1 MAIAYHLVLGAYG
14 FWLPNDPRG
23 SWSDFVWSW
32 ELLRFG
38 KPVKARSRQSLAHA
52 PCDPKWQGR
61 AKAALKYPAAVFT
74 EQQMS
79 AIGSGFA
86 AAIDEGVY
94 RCFACAIMPEH
105 VHIVLARHERSAG
118 KIVGHLRSKATARL
132 RDEGLWDAERPV
144 WGENCWKVYLDDE
157 ADVGRS
163 VAYTNDNLSR
173 EERPPQDWPFVI
185 PWNAEVP
192 LWPR

>member
-38 KPVKARSRQSLAHA
+38 KPVKDRSRQSLAHV
-52 PCDPKWQGR
+52 PCDPGWQSR
-61 AKAALKYPAAVFT
+61 AKTALLHPPAEFT
-74 EQQMS
+74 GRQ
-79 AIGSGFA
+79 ALVIGDGFA
-86 AAIDEGVY
+86 TAIEEGGY

-105 VHIVLARHERSAG
+105 VHIVLARHERAPG

-132 RDEGLWDAERPV
+132 RDEGLWDTERPV

-163 VAYTNDNLSR
+163 VVYTNENPKR
-173 EERPPQDWPFVI
+173 EGKPSQQWPFVV
-185 PWNAEVP
+185 PWNV
-192 LWPR
+192 

>member
-1 MAIAYHLVLGAYG
+1 MAIAYHLVFGAYG

-52 PCDPKWQGR
+52 PCDPAWQAR
-61 AKAALKYPAAVFT
+61 AKAALKFPPAVFAGR
-74 EQQMS
+74 QAL

-86 AAIDEGVY
+86 DAINEGGY

-105 VHIVLARHERSAG
+105 VHFVVARHERPPG
-118 KIVGHLRSKATARL
+118 KIVGHLRSKATTRL
-132 RDEGLWDAERPV
+132 RDEGLWERERPV
-144 WGENCWKVYLDDE
+144 WGERCWKVYLDVDD
-157 ADVGRS
+157 DVARS
-163 VAYTNDNLSR
+163 VTYTNDNPAR
-173 EERPPQDWPFVI
+173 EGKRPQNWPFVV
-185 PWNAEVP
+185 PWNA
-192 LWPR
+192 